1 MRIDCR
7 RLSSINIVITV
18 YSSKIAHLISVF
30 CLTVSTL
37 VSSSVWAQEKV
48 VVSYDGT
55 AGFNGPIWAAQDLHL
70 FDAQRLRSDL
80 ILVSGSARAMAA
92 LISDSIQ
99 FAQGSATAAI
109 PVQLRGGDVVI
120 IAAALNKFPFTLVAQ
135 KGIRK
140 PADLIGKKI
149 GVLNFGGSNELAV
162 NLALN
167 EWNIPRQSVTVL
179 ATGSAP
185 ARLSAMSTKALDA
198 TVLSPPETFMA
209 ARMDLNVLAQ
219 LTDLKASFPQSVI
232 AVRRSFLE
240 KNRDA
245 VKKFMRAYSEAI
257 YIFKSNKQKVL
268 SVYARRL
275 KQQDS
280 AVIEQ
285 THAYFAPK
293 FSFPPRVDPDGMR
306 NVLDQV
312 SQREPEARRPFRVDR
327 FLDESITDELEKEGF
342 FNSLT
347 EREGRK

>member
-1 MRIDCR
+1 MNSPIAANLVGVILAT
-7 RLSSINIVITV
+7 LSI
-18 YSSKIAHLISVF
+18 F
-30 CLTVSTL
+30 VST
-37 VSSSVWAQEKV
+37 SVWAQEKTI
-48 VVSYDGT
+48 VSYDGT

-70 FDAQRLRSDL
+70 FESYRLKTDL
-80 ILVSGSARAMAA
+80 ILVSGAARAMAA

-135 KGIRK
+135 KDIRK

-167 EWNIPRQSVTVL
+167 EWNIPRQSVTIL

-209 ARMDLNVLAQ
+209 ARMNLNVLGQ
-219 LTDLKASFPQSVI
+219 LADLKASFPQSVI

-257 YIFKSNKQKVL
+257 YIFKSNKQRVL
-268 SVYARRL
+268 SVYSRRL
-275 KQQDS
+275 KQQDVS
-280 AVIEQ
+280 VIEQ
-285 THAYFAPK
+285 THSYFAPK
-293 FSFPPRVDPDGMR
+293 FSFPPRVDPEGLR
-306 NVLDQV
+306 IVLEQV
-312 SQREPEARRPFRVDR
+312 SQREPEAKRSFTVDR
-327 FLDESITDELEKEGF
+327 FVDESVTDELEKEGF
-342 FNSLT
+342 FKKLVET
-347 EREGRK
+347 GVRK

>member
-1 MRIDCR
+1 MNSPIAANLVGVILAT
-7 RLSSINIVITV
+7 LSI
-18 YSSKIAHLISVF
+18 F
-30 CLTVSTL
+30 VST
-37 VSSSVWAQEKV
+37 SVWAQEKTI
-48 VVSYDGT
+48 VSYDGT

-70 FDAQRLRSDL
+70 FESYRLKTDL
-80 ILVSGSARAMAA
+80 ILVSGAARAMAA

-120 IAAALNKFPFTLVAQ
+120 IAAALNKFPFTLVAH
-135 KGIRK
+135 KDIRK

-167 EWNIPRQSVTVL
+167 EWNIPRQSVTIL

-209 ARMDLNVLAQ
+209 ARMNLNVLGQ
-219 LTDLKASFPQSVI
+219 LADLKASFPQSVI

-257 YIFKSNKQKVL
+257 YIFKSNKQRVL
-268 SVYARRL
+268 SVYSRRL
-275 KQQDS
+275 KQQDVS
-280 AVIEQ
+280 VIEQ
-285 THAYFAPK
+285 THSYFAPK
-293 FSFPPRVDPDGMR
+293 FSFPPRVDPEGLR
-306 NVLDQV
+306 IVLEQV
-312 SQREPEARRPFRVDR
+312 SQREPEAKRSFTVDR
-327 FLDESITDELEKEGF
+327 FVDESVTDELEKEGF
-342 FNSLT
+342 FKKLVET
-347 EREGRK
+347 GVRK

>member
-1 MRIDCR
+1 MNSPIAANLVGVILVT
-7 RLSSINIVITV
+7 LSI
-18 YSSKIAHLISVF
+18 F
-30 CLTVSTL
+30 VSTS
-37 VSSSVWAQEKV
+37 VSAQEKTI
-48 VVSYDGT
+48 VSYDGT

-70 FDAQRLRSDL
+70 FESYRLKTDL
-80 ILVSGSARAMAA
+80 ILVSGAARAMAA

-135 KGIRK
+135 KDIRK

-167 EWNIPRQSVTVL
+167 EWNIPRQSVTIL

-209 ARMDLNVLAQ
+209 ARMNLNVLGQ
-219 LTDLKASFPQSVI
+219 LADLKASFPQSVI

-240 KNRDA
+240 KNRDV

-257 YIFKSNKQKVL
+257 YIFKSNKPRVL
-268 SVYARRL
+268 SVYSRRL
-275 KQQDS
+275 KQQDVN
-280 AVIEQ
+280 VIEQ
-285 THAYFAPK
+285 THSYFAPK
-293 FSFPPRVDPDGMR
+293 FSFPPRVDPDGLR
-306 NVLDQV
+306 IVLEQV
-312 SQREPEARRPFRVDR
+312 SQREPEAKRPLTVDR
-327 FLDESITDELEKEGF
+327 FVDESVTDELEKEGF
-342 FNSLT
+342 FKKLGET
-347 EREGRK
+347 GVRK

>member
-1 MRIDCR
+1 MN
-7 RLSSINIVITV
+7 SSITAYLLGVILVT
-18 YSSKIAHLISVF
+18 LGM
-30 CLTVSTL
+30 L
-37 VSSSVWAQEKV
+37 VSISISAQEKV

-70 FDAQRLRSDL
+70 FDAQRLNTEL

-92 LISDSIQ
+92 LISDSIH
-99 FAQGSATAAI
+99 FAQGSATAAM

-162 NLALN
+162 NLALS
-167 EWNIPRQSVTVL
+167 EWNIPRQSVTIL

-198 TVLSPPETFMA
+198 TVLSPPETFVA

-219 LTDLKASFPQSVI
+219 LSDLKASFPQSVI

-240 KNRDA
+240 KNRDT
-245 VKKFMRAYSEAI
+245 VKKFMRGYSEAI
-257 YIFKSNKQKVL
+257 YLFRSNKQKVL

-280 AVIEQ
+280 DVIEQ
-285 THAYFAPK
+285 THSYFAPK

-306 NVLDQV
+306 IALEQL
-312 SQREPEARRPFRVDR
+312 SQREPEAKRPFRIDR
-327 FLDESITDELEKEGF
+327 FVDESITDELEKEGF
-342 FNSLT
+342 FKRLAET
-347 EREGRK
+347 GVRK

>member
-1 MRIDCR
+1 MNSPFATNLVGVILVT
-7 RLSSINIVITV
+7 LSI
-18 YSSKIAHLISVF
+18 F
-30 CLTVSTL
+30 VST
-37 VSSSVWAQEKV
+37 SVPAQEKAI
-48 VVSYDGT
+48 VSYDGT

-70 FDAQRLRSDL
+70 FETHRLKTDL
-80 ILVSGSARAMAA
+80 ILVSGAARAMAA

-109 PVQLRGGDVVI
+109 PVQLRGGEVVI

-135 KGIRK
+135 KDIRK

-162 NLALN
+162 HLALN
-167 EWNIPRQSVTVL
+167 EWNIPRQSVTIL

-209 ARMDLNVLAQ
+209 ARMNLNVLGQ
-219 LTDLKASFPQSVI
+219 LADLKASFPQSVI

-257 YIFKSNKQKVL
+257 YIFKSNKPRVL
-268 SVYARRL
+268 SVYSRRL
-275 KQQDS
+275 KQQDVS
-280 AVIEQ
+280 VIEQ
-285 THAYFAPK
+285 THSYFAPK
-293 FSFPPRVDPDGMR
+293 FSFPPRVDPDGLR
-306 NVLDQV
+306 IVLEQV
-312 SQREPEARRPFRVDR
+312 SQREPEAKRSFTVDR
-327 FLDESITDELEKEGF
+327 FVDETVTDELEKEGF
-342 FNSLT
+342 FKKLVET
-347 EREGRK
+347 GVRK

>member
-1 MRIDCR
+1 MNSPFATNLVGVILVT
-7 RLSSINIVITV
+7 LSI
-18 YSSKIAHLISVF
+18 F
-30 CLTVSTL
+30 VST
-37 VSSSVWAQEKV
+37 SVLAQEKAI
-48 VVSYDGT
+48 VSYDGT

-70 FDAQRLRSDL
+70 FESYRLKTDL
-80 ILVSGSARAMAA
+80 ILVSGAARAMAA

-99 FAQGSATAAI
+99 FAQGSATAAV

-135 KGIRK
+135 KDIRK

-162 NLALN
+162 HLALN
-167 EWNIPRQSVTVL
+167 EWNIPRQSVTIL

-209 ARMDLNVLAQ
+209 ARMNLNVLGQ
-219 LTDLKASFPQSVI
+219 LADLKASFPQSVI

-257 YIFKSNKQKVL
+257 YIFKSNKPRVL
-268 SVYARRL
+268 SVYSRRL
-275 KQQDS
+275 KQQDVS
-280 AVIEQ
+280 VIEQ
-285 THAYFAPK
+285 THSYFAPK
-293 FSFPPRVDPDGMR
+293 FSFPPRVDPDGLR
-306 NVLDQV
+306 IVLEQV
-312 SQREPEARRPFRVDR
+312 SQREPEAKRSFTVDR
-327 FLDESITDELEKEGF
+327 FVDETVTDELEKEGF
-342 FNSLT
+342 FKKLVET
-347 EREGRK
+347 GVRK